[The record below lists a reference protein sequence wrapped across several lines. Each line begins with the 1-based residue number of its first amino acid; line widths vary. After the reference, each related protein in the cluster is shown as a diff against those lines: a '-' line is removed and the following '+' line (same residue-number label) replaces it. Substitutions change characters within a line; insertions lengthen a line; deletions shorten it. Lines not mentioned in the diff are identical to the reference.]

1 MLTTMTCKLTVKS
14 CYKPWVGKIKFF
26 TGLHSAIEEKK
37 KPPWSAERNEI
48 TQNDSCN
55 HQNVIYSVQLLLK
68 MCETAVY
75 VYHVGVRPTGSHWK
89 SRLLQEDVSG
99 QLCVGGSPV
108 EASAAFELGTLGNFA
123 SSQLTVFK
131 LETEFWLLTHL
142 MGIRPSSNTVSLIHP
157 QVHRLHI
164 WFKYLI
170 FKFEFYWHILVLYLY
185 HHAIKLLK
193 WTAARKHKYLQTSC
207 LNEEKISTAEI
218 MKLCSVSNHAC
229 SFTLANYTELN
240 CKCIIIDLLSLLP

>member
-26 TGLHSAIEEKK
+26 TGLHSAIEKEK

-75 VYHVGVRPTGSHWK
+75 VYHVGVKPTGSHWK
-89 SRLLQEDVSG
+89 SRMLQEDVSG

-108 EASAAFELGTLGNFA
+108 EASAAFELGTQIFQVLSWRFLNW
-123 SSQLTVFK
+123 K
-131 LETEFWLLTHL
+131 LNSDFWLIWWES
-142 MGIRPSSNTVSLIHP
+142 G
-157 QVHRLHI
+157 HRR
-164 WFKYLI
+164 
-170 FKFEFYWHILVLYLY
+170 
-185 HHAIKLLK
+185 
-193 WTAARKHKYLQTSC
+193 T
-207 LNEEKISTAEI
+207 
-218 MKLCSVSNHAC
+218 LC
-229 SFTLANYTELN
+229 
-240 CKCIIIDLLSLLP
+240 P